1 MSVGYLLGGSVG
13 TEPHGLG
20 VILTGAT
27 ALS

>member
-1 MSVGYLLGGSVG
+1 MSVGYLFGGGVG

-20 VILTGAT
+20 VNLTGAT